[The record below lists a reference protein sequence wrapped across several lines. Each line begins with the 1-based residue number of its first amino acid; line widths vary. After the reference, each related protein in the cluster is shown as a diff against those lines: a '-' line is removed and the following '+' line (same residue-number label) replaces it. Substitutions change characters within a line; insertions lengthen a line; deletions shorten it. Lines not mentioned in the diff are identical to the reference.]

1 MKVGENMRIP
11 EPVLNEDFYMVKR
24 IGGDVALPTP
34 RTRFEELLYIYAG
47 GTIERPTPKTVE
59 ERFLDYITGGESE
72 LPAPKTRLQ
81 SYMYNVANPSNKIP
95 VVPPKTRFECYW
107 FVMAT
112 ANAIISTDNPVEFT
126 SLDGFLLDYTIWGNT
141 EQGVSEIEINNAFVD
156 EHSIDEQTGTVISE
170 QGHTAILNPLTLG
183 AGTYYVDYSVN
194 TEENVTC
201 QYSVFDGGVL
211 VGNVVNETS
220 TPFSITL
227 VDSYL
232 VYFSLYP
239 TNKDAIESFTITT
252 SDGQIFPTPDY
263 QIDVKGV
270 GDYSN
275 NIMPEI
281 LVGYR
286 LNYNTGDLISTTASG
301 YSATDYFIGEL
312 NENTSLIFSGLPNGY
327 SMAILVYTMD
337 KTFIGRS
344 PTRRVRY
351 NTTLTNNAVLTAGK
365 YYFRIGF
372 TLGSNTPNFDLLL
385 SAKIMLSNDGI
396 IDQTYVP
403 PDKYIIPLSV
413 TRGSQQN
420 ESNYIALDEPLQAID
435 NHLDSVNYLSQKE
448 TKKVKKLVVDG
459 IIDPTYAP
467 PDKYIIPLSVTGGSQ
482 QNESNYIGLDEP
494 LHAIDNYV
502 DNVNY
507 LSQKETKK
515 VKKLVVDGTN
525 VKFSVTTTGDTRLG
539 VGIAI
544 TESEA
549 PTDKVWSN
557 IAIFSTY
564 TGGYVTMRNIFSA
577 KLTNSLRIYL
587 YFPKN
592 YINIE
597 SPTSAQILN
606 FFNNKAQELYNN
618 DTPIIFYYVPNA
630 TEEVPTEIPKIP
642 TYAPATELTL
652 DTEVQPSKIEIVTR
666 TE

>member
-11 EPVLNEDFYMVKR
+11 EPVLNEDFYMVKL

-72 LPAPKTRLQ
+72 LPTPKTRLQ

-141 EQGVSEIEINNAFVD
+141 EQDLSEIEIGNTFVD
-156 EHSIDEQTGTVISE
+156 GHSIDEQTGAVISE

-183 AGTYYVDYSVN
+183 AGTYYVDFNVN
-194 TEENVTC
+194 TEQDLTC
-201 QYSVFDGGVL
+201 RYSVIDGNIL

-220 TPFSITL
+220 TAFSITL

-312 NENTSLIFSGLPNGY
+312 DGNTSLIFSGLPNGY
-327 SMAILVYTMD
+327 SMAILVYTID

-351 NTTLTNNAVLTAGK
+351 NTTLTNNAVLSAGK

-396 IDQTYVP
+396 IDPTYVP
-403 PDKYIIPLSV
+403 SDKYIIPISV
-413 TRGSQQN
+413 TGGNQQN
-420 ESNYIALDEPLQAID
+420 ESNYIALDEPL
-435 NHLDSVNYLSQKE
+435 
-448 TKKVKKLVVDG
+448 
-459 IIDPTYAP
+459 
-467 PDKYIIPLSVTGGSQ
+467 
-482 QNESNYIGLDEP
+482 
-494 LHAIDNYV
+494 HAIDSYA

-507 LSQKETKK
+507 LYQKETRKI
-515 VKKLVVDGTN
+515 KKLVVDGTN
-525 VKFSVTTTGDTRLG
+525 VIFSLTSSGTARYA
-539 VGIAI
+539 VGISI
-544 TESEA
+544 TETETLTPYMWA
-549 PTDKVWSN
+549 N
-557 IAIFSTY
+557 IAIYS
-564 TGGYVTMRNIFSA
+564 GSADNGISMRNIFSVKHA
-577 KLTNSLRIYL
+577 NNQRIYL

-597 SPTSAQILN
+597 SPTSAQTLN

-618 DTPIIFYYVPNA
+618 GTPIIFYYVHST
-630 TEEVPTEIPKIP
+630 TEETPVEIPKIP
-642 TYAPATELTL
+642 TYAPATELTV
-652 DTEVQPSKIEIVTR
+652 DTEVQPSQIEVVTR